1 MAEKATPKSYAQA
14 VLLHARA
21 TPELTLY
28 PGHNY
33 RALADFLY
41 HPYTC
46 ESQLHSHSNLA
57 KQNRILVTLHR
68 FSRRRAHEVLQ
79 YDPTTA
85 GLKDLD
91 IQTQPPCECGKVLFL
106 NGFAP
111 PEWLNLI
118 GSRYRI
124 DPEFFRQHLSFMR
137 REGQFD
143 QPELPYTSRNI
154 VKLPFYT
161 IGKWNID
168 RPSKRHSVAN
178 EWPEVSRGIASYLR
192 SLDVTTQ
199 AGQSIVRKIIF
210 HDQKHFTVE
219 QEISICIEAKD
230 RGWTGWLPPR
240 HGWKC
245 FLTDLTTKRSA
256 G

>member
-1 MAEKATPKSYAQA
+1 MTEQATPKSYAQA
-14 VLLHARA
+14 VLLHART

-33 RALADFLY
+33 RTLADFLH
-41 HPYTC
+41 HPYAC
-46 ESQLHSHSNLA
+46 RLQGHSQSNLA
-57 KQNRILVTLHR
+57 KQNKILVTLHR
-68 FSRRRAHEVLQ
+68 FSRHRAHEIFQ
-79 YDPTTA
+79 YHPTTA
-85 GLKDLD
+85 DLKALD

-118 GSRYRI
+118 GARYRV

-143 QPELPYTSRNI
+143 LPGLPYASRNI
-154 VKLPFYT
+154 VKLPLYT
-161 IGKWNID
+161 IGMWNID
-168 RPSKRHSVAN
+168 RPSKRHSIAN
-178 EWPEVSRGIASYLR
+178 EWSEVSRGIASYLR
-192 SLDVTTQ
+192 SLDVTTM
-199 AGQSIVRKIIF
+199 AGQSIVRKITF

-230 RGWTGWLPPR
+230 RGWTGLPPLILDY
-240 HGWKC
+240 K
-245 FLTDLTTKRSA
+245 FFVLT
-256 G
+256 